1 MTQPLSIAVV
11 GHTNVGKT
19 SLMRTLT
26 RDASFGD
33 VAASP
38 GTTRGVERA
47 RLAVG
52 DSALLFYDT
61 PGLEDSA
68 GLLAYLKAR
77 VEDGSTDWVESIA
90 SISAGSAAK
99 RFDQEGKALRQ
110 VIDSD
115 LLFYVI
121 DVRDKVRAKHRC
133 ELEILMR
140 CARPMVAVLNFVA
153 QSRDGEESWRE
164 TLARTNIHAVAPFD
178 TFAYDEEGERALYEK
193 ARTLLDERSALFEQ
207 RLADIAEARRALVQA
222 GAGAIAEMVED
233 IGALRRVFPADDPR
247 RREQESDAL
256 EAEVIKREAACSK
269 ALLRAFK
276 FKTGDYLPEDLSIED
291 GVWSDNPFDP
301 DVLSRFGL
309 NLGKAAATGAAFGLG
324 VDILFGGM
332 TLGGAAATGALAGA
346 GLDALRRHGSS
357 LKERL
362 SGQTALQIEPESFAL
377 ITARQIGLLKALYT
391 RGHGA
396 QGGIVA
402 DDAQAMLKPLLPHM
416 KASLSQRLGADGKAE
431 LVDLIAKASG

>member
-33 VAASP
+33 VASSP

-52 DSALLFYDT
+52 DSALVFYDT

-68 GLLAYLKAR
+68 GLLDYLKSA
-77 VEDGSTDWVESIA
+77 VDDGTADWVEGIA
-90 SISAGSAAK
+90 NISASPVAS

-110 VIDSD
+110 VIESD

-121 DVRDKVRAKHRC
+121 DVRDKVRSKHRC

-140 CARPMVAVLNFVA
+140 CARPIVAVLNFVA
-153 QSRDGEESWRE
+153 QSRDGEASWRE

-178 TFAYDEEGERALYEK
+178 TFAYDEEGEIALYEK
-193 ARTLLDERSALFEQ
+193 ARTLLDERSDLFQQ
-207 RLADIAEARRALVQA
+207 RLSDIAAARRALLQA
-222 GAGAIAEMVED
+222 GAGEIAQMVKD
-233 IGALRRVFPADDPR
+233 VGAYRRVFLSEDDVQR
-247 RREQESDAL
+247 QRESDAL
-256 EAEVIKREAACSK
+256 KADIIKREAACSK
-269 ALLRAFK
+269 ALLKAFR
-276 FKTGDYLPEDLSIED
+276 FKTGDYLPGELSIED
-291 GVWSDNPFDP
+291 GAWSDDPFDP
-301 DVLSRFGL
+301 DVIGRFGL

-324 VDILFGGM
+324 VDIMVGGM
-332 TLGGAAATGALAGA
+332 TLGGAAATGAILGA

-362 SGQTALQIEPESFAL
+362 SGEAALQIQPESFAL
-377 ITARQIGLLKALYT
+377 ITARQIGLLKALYK

-396 QGGIVA
+396 QGGIIA
-402 DDAQAMLKPLLPHM
+402 ADAQEQLKPLLPYM
-416 KASLSQRLGADGKAE
+416 KAALSQRLDREAKAE
-431 LVDLIAKASG
+431 LASAIARAAL